1 MSKNIWTEKELN
13 KLFKIIIKL
22 VITNNLLVITL
33 VTNLNITKFDKF
45 FKGLLDF
52 EQLNP
57 D

>member
-33 VTNLNITKFDKF
+33 VTNLNYTKFDKF